1 MNQIKVLIVE
11 DESNQRVLL
20 KRILAEEGYLIEEAA
35 DGKEAVEIF
44 TAGDFDI
51 VLLDQRLPDMHGIEV
66 LEKMKSVNPMVPV
79 ILVTAFA
86 NIHDA
91 VNAMRRGAFH
101 YLTKPVDTEELLLSI
116 KNAWATLTLKRE
128 NVELRETL
136 KERYSYS
143 KIIYASG
150 VMEEVLSMTFRAAKS
165 DANVLVTGES
175 GTGKELIA
183 GAIHNLSSRKDKI
196 FAVAHLAALPETLVE
211 AELFGHEKG
220 AFTGADRRRIGKF
233 EFASGGTIFLDEIG
247 DLPQS
252 IQVKLLRVIQDKR
265 IVRLGSNHETA
276 VDIRL
281 VCATNKNIEHEIEN
295 GKFRPDLFY
304 RLNVLRIHLPPLRQ
318 RKEDI
323 PLLTDHF
330 MREHAAKEK
339 KLIKGITDDAMRAL
353 MKYHFPGNVRELE
366 NIVERAIVLAQGEYI
381 TKDELPITLIE
392 TTTPAVSGRLSEKIA
407 NVEKNLISNAL
418 KNKKG
423 NQTAA
428 AFELGIS
435 ERVLRYK
442 MKKYGIVPNKLAEG

>member
-1 MNQIKVLIVE
+1 MNHIKVLIVE

-20 KRILAEEGYLIEEAA
+20 KRILTKEGYLVEEAV
-35 DGKEAVEIF
+35 DGKEADRIF
-44 TAGDFDI
+44 AAGDFDI
-51 VLLDQRLPDMHGIEV
+51 VLLDQRLPDVHGIEI
-66 LEKMKSVNPMVPV
+66 LEKMKSVNPIIPV

-101 YLTKPVDTEELLLSI
+101 YLTKPVDTEELLLTM

-128 NVELRETL
+128 NAELREKL

-143 KIIYASG
+143 KIIYASR
-150 VMEEVLSMTFRAAKS
+150 VMEEVISMTFRAAKS

-196 FAVAHLAALPETLVE
+196 FAVAHLAALPETLIE

-252 IQVKLLRVIQDKR
+252 VQVKLLRVIQDKR
-265 IVRLGSNHETA
+265 IVRLGSNHEIA

-281 VCATNKNIEHEIEN
+281 VCATNKNIEQEIEN

-330 MREHAAKEK
+330 LRKYTAREK
-339 KLIKGITDDAMRAL
+339 KPIKGVTEEAMRTL
-353 MKYHFPGNVRELE
+353 LRYNFPGNVRELE
-366 NIVERAIVLAQGEYI
+366 NIVERAVILSRHDYI
-381 TKDELPITLIE
+381 TNEELPVSIIDRAGPQTAGKLNE
-392 TTTPAVSGRLSEKIA
+392 VVSAVERKMILG
-407 NVEKNLISNAL
+407 AL
-418 KNKKG
+418 KKTNG
-423 NQTAA
+423 NQSKAA
-428 AFELGIS
+428 SLLGIS
-435 ERVLRYK
+435 ERTLRYK
-442 MKKYGIVPNKLAEG
+442 MKKHRITQKK